1 MSVPRR
7 LKVGGIQVESRNL
20 DFEGNLQRAEA
31 LVADAAE
38 RRAELVL
45 CPEFLAPGYA
55 DANDAIEMHR
65 VKVLIQP
72 KSSQPFEWKV
82 GERVTL
88 GVTVVS
94 DSRHRVIG
102 LATDCLLVQAEAR
115 ENRIEAVVLTTA
127 AQRDQMMAAAK
138 VSEMWFVAMPY
149 RAEHAQAIMKDVKHD
164 TFLKEHVEYRPADE
178 RDWGYGAPKE
188 RIAAP
193 SQSEIR
199 TFRETAIKTLND
211 AE

>member
-1 MSVPRR
+1 MRPSIRP
-7 LKVGGIQVESRNL
+7 LI
-20 DFEGNLQRAEA
+20 
-31 LVADAAE
+31 
-38 RRAELVL
+38 LVL
-45 CPEFLAPGYA
+45 ILAFGGQTVVAQPSQIA
-55 DANDAIEMHR
+55 DANDAIELHR

-72 KSSQPFEWKV
+72 KSCQPFEWKV

-102 LATDCLLVQAEAR
+102 LVTDCSLVQTDIR
-115 ENRIEAVVLTTA
+115 ENRIEAVLLTKHM
-127 AQRDQMMAAAK
+127 QREQIIAAAK

-149 RAEHAQAIMKDVKHD
+149 RAEHAQAFTKDVKYD
-164 TFLKEHVEYRPADE
+164 AFLKENVEYRPADG

-193 SQSEIR
+193 SPSEIR
-199 TFRETAIKTLND
+199 TFRETASKTLND

>member
-1 MSVPRR
+1 MRP
-7 LKVGGIQVESRNL
+7 LILIFTLAFGGQTVVAQQS
-20 DFEGNLQRAEA
+20 QT
-31 LVADAAE
+31 ADAS
-38 RRAELVL
+38 
-45 CPEFLAPGYA
+45 
-55 DANDAIEMHR
+55 DAVEMHR

-72 KSSQPFEWKV
+72 KSCQPFEWQV
-82 GERVTL
+82 GDRVTL

-102 LATDCLLVQAEAR
+102 LATDCLLDRAEVR
-115 ENRIEAVVLTTA
+115 ENRIDAVVLTTA
-127 AQRDQMMAAAK
+127 AQRDQIMAAAK

-149 RAEHAQAIMKDVKHD
+149 RAEHAQALMKDVKYE
-164 TFLKEHVEYRPADE
+164 TFLKENVEYRPADE

-193 SQSEIR
+193 SQAEIR
-199 TFRETAIKTLND
+199 TFRETASKSLND

>member
-1 MSVPRR
+1 MRPSIRPLILVFT
-7 LKVGGIQVESRNL
+7 LAFGGQTV
-20 DFEGNLQRAEA
+20 
-31 LVADAAE
+31 VAQQS
-38 RRAELVL
+38 
-45 CPEFLAPGYA
+45 PTA
-55 DANDAIEMHR
+55 DANDVVEMHR

-72 KSSQPFEWKV
+72 KSCQPFEWKV

-102 LATDCLLVQAEAR
+102 LATNCLLVQAEVR

-127 AQRDQMMAAAK
+127 TQRDQIMAAAK

-149 RAEHAQAIMKDVKHD
+149 RAEHTQAILKDAKYD
-164 TFLKEHVEYRPADE
+164 TFLKENVEYRPADE
-178 RDWGYGAPKE
+178 RDWGHGAPKE

-199 TFRETAIKTLND
+199 TFRETASKTLNGT
-211 AE
+211 E

>member
-1 MSVPRR
+1 MRR
-7 LKVGGIQVESRNL
+7 SIRPLTLVFTLAFGGQTV
-20 DFEGNLQRAEA
+20 
-31 LVADAAE
+31 VAQQSQI
-38 RRAELVL
+38 
-45 CPEFLAPGYA
+45 A

-82 GERVTL
+82 GDRVTL

-94 DSRHRVIG
+94 DSKHRVIG

-115 ENRIEAVVLTTA
+115 ENRIEAVVLAT
-127 AQRDQMMAAAK
+127 QVERDQIMAAAK

-149 RAEHAQAIMKDVKHD
+149 RAEHAQAIMKDANYE
-164 TFLKEHVEYRPADE
+164 TFLKEHGEYRPADE
-178 RDWGYGAPKE
+178 RDWGYGTPNE
-188 RIAAP
+188 RIPAP
-193 SQSEIR
+193 SPAEVR
-199 TFRETAIKTLND
+199 TFRETASKPLNG